1 MILDRFDVIVNLA
14 RQTRSRKKMAKKRK
28 TRQEK
33 IILQLKRELAK
44 KSQVPASISTKS
56 KPSQE
61 AISQPPKIKAKQAH
75 AQEKSDIS
83 ISSFDPKLIRHD
95 LIKTLILSLVVIS
108 LELMLYLAL
117 R

>member
-1 MILDRFDVIVNLA
+1 
-14 RQTRSRKKMAKKRK
+14 MAKKRK

-33 IILQLKRELAK
+33 IILQLKRELDK
-44 KSQVPASISTKS
+44 KSQVVASISTKS

-61 AISQPPKIKAKQAH
+61 AISQPPKIKAKQTPT
-75 AQEKSDIS
+75 EKKTDVS
-83 ISSFDPKLIRHD
+83 ILSFDTKLIRHD

-108 LELMLYLAL
+108 LEFMLYLAL

>member
-1 MILDRFDVIVNLA
+1 
-14 RQTRSRKKMAKKRK
+14 MAKKRK

-44 KSQVPASISTKS
+44 KTQAPASISTKS

-61 AISQPPKIKAKQAH
+61 AISKPPKIEAEQADTR
-75 AQEKSDIS
+75 KKTDIS
-83 ISSFDPKLIRHD
+83 VLSFDPKLIRHD

-108 LELMLYLAL
+108 LELVLYLAL

>member
-1 MILDRFDVIVNLA
+1 
-14 RQTRSRKKMAKKRK
+14 MAKKRK

-44 KSQVPASISTKS
+44 KSQVSASISTKS

-61 AISQPPKIKAKQAH
+61 AISPAPKIKAKQAH
-75 AQEKSDIS
+75 TKKKTDIS
-83 ISSFDPKLIRHD
+83 VLSFDPKLIRHD
-95 LIKTLILSLVVIS
+95 LIKTFILSLVVIS